1 MDERTSGDGRT
12 AVYHLFDADKSHLYI
27 GMTDDPT
34 RRFAEHAGKRWWSEV
49 DPAHTLI
56 VWFTSR
62 EEAGVEEMRQV
73 AIHRP
78 PHNTVIVGP
87 RNPVIGPVSWDHE
100 PELTDWD
107 QVLVDLDAIEDPLE
121 RVRAANMAMRALEA
135 EQQVLKWVRQACVV
149 EMRRT
154 MSLAEIGR
162 QVGLHR
168 NRVQQIAEGR
178 SGGAA
183 RKEAAADE

>member
-1 MDERTSGDGRT
+1 MNERPSGDGRT
-12 AVYHLFDADKSHLYI
+12 AVYHLFDADMNYLYI
-27 GMTDDPT
+27 GMTDDPV
-34 RRFAEHAGKRWWSEV
+34 RRFTQHASKAWWLEV

-56 VWFTSR
+56 FWFATR
-62 EEAGVEEMRQV
+62 EEAGVDEMRQV

-87 RNPVIGPVSWDHE
+87 RNPIVGPVAWDHD

-107 QVLVDLDAIEDPLE
+107 QVMVALDAIDDPAE
-121 RVRAANMAMRALEA
+121 RARAAGMAMRALEA
-135 EQQVLKWVRQACVV
+135 EQQVLKWARQACVV

-168 NRVQQIAEGR
+168 NRVQQIGEGR
-178 SGGAA
+178 TGGNQGAKA
-183 RKEAAADE
+183 EEA